1 MTCWVLRCQNWGTR
15 VLSVGIGLVDQ
26 VLTGTG
32 TGGVIEEDAA
42 LDREAKVNGVV
53 NVEGFLDVV
62 GLDVATSFVGATLVT
77 PLEDWRVI

>member
-1 MTCWVLRCQNWGTR
+1 MPCWVLRCQNWGTR

-32 TGGVIEEDAA
+32 TGGLIEEDVA

-53 NVEGFLDVV
+53 NVESFLDVV
-62 GLDVATSFVGATLVT
+62 GLDVATSFVGATLVP